1 MDDPGLKRPFGNRFG
16 RAVLGWVL
24 LVVGA
29 IITPTPIPIGIFVMA
44 FAVYLLARDSLA
56 VRQAVRWARRNWP
69 AFCRALEGIK
79 HRLPHGVRESID
91 ITHPDHPEPD
101 HRPEDESARTP
112 R

>member
-1 MDDPGLKRPFGNRFG
+1 MDDPGLKRPFGSRFG

-56 VRQAVRWARRNWP
+56 VRNAIRRARRGWP

-79 HRLPHGVRESID
+79 HRLPSGVRQSID

-101 HRPEDESARTP
+101 HEPGDGPPHTP